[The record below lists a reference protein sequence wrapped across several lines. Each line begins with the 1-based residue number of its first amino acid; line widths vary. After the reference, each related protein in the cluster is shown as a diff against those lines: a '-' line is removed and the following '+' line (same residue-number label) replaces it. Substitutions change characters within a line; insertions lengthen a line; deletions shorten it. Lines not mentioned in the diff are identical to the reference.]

1 MSITVQKWNN
11 YFREGKD
18 FSPVNDLFLED
29 LFSFLRN
36 VGMEDIRYVLDLGC
50 GTGNFAIKLAK
61 RGLLVKAIDYSIEA
75 LKIAKEKA
83 RNNNVESLINFE
95 LVDIEKIKFLKE
107 KYDLVILRLVY
118 AFIKNKKSLLSKIKK
133 VLSEKGWLFLET
145 PVIFKHHKYSQ
156 SYQNIAVDFKS
167 SINLFKKN
175 FRNVI
180 LFNKQYSQEN
190 GLLLSFLLS
199 DYKIYKLKDTLIK
212 TIIRFSDYY
221 INELLKR

>member
-1 MSITVQKWNN
+1 MLITARKWNN

-18 FSPVNDLFLED
+18 FSLINDLFLED
-29 LFSFLRN
+29 LLKFFKG
-36 VGMEDIRYVLDLGC
+36 VGLKEIKYVLDLGC

-61 RGLLVKAIDYSIEA
+61 RGFRVKAIDYSVEA

-83 RNNNVESLINFE
+83 KNNNVESLINFE

-118 AFIKNKKSLLSKIKK
+118 AFIKNKKNLLSKIKK

-145 PVIFKHHKYSQ
+145 PVIFKHHKYGQ
-156 SYQNIAVDFKS
+156 NYQNIAVDFKS
-167 SINLFKKN
+167 STNLFKKN

-199 DYKIYKLKDTLIK
+199 DYKIYKLKDPLIK